1 METIA
6 YGIAWYIIFLLS
18 LTLHEAAHAF
28 IALKLGDRTA
38 YYAGQVSLSPVPHLR
53 REPFGAIVIP
63 WLSYFFAGWMIG
75 WASAPYDPVWADRY
89 PKRSALM
96 SLAGPAANLFL
107 MLLAALLI
115 HLGIRL
121 GFFYAPESVNFDHV
135 TSATSPGFFQGL
147 AAMVSILFSL
157 NLVLFTFNLIPLP
170 PLDGSGIL
178 PLFLN
183 PDMNRQYQR
192 FLSQPYMSIV
202 GLLAAWFLF
211 DHIFSPLFTL
221 ALNILYPGA
230 HYG

>member
-1 METIA
+1 METFA

-18 LTLHEAAHAF
+18 LTLHEATHAF

-63 WLSYFFAGWMIG
+63 WLSFFFAGWMIG

-107 MLLAALLI
+107 MLLAVLLI
-115 HLGIRL
+115 HLGIAM

-135 TSATSPGFFQGL
+135 TSATSPGFFHGL
-147 AAMVSILFSL
+147 ATMVSILFSL

-183 PDMNRQYQR
+183 PDMNRQYQH

-202 GLLAAWFLF
+202 GLLAAWYLF
-211 DHIFSPLFTL
+211 GYIFSPIFTL
-221 ALNILYPGA
+221 ALNILYPGT